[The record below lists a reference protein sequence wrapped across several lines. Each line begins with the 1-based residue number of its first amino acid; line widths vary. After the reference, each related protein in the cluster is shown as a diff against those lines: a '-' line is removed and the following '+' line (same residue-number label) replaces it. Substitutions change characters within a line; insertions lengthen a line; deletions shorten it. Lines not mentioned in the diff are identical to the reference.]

1 MWHDPRVWVGI
12 TAAHGEVWS
21 SSDADLADADLP
33 SLLAERP
40 GPAARFGGGPAVDAV
55 LGSLQRL
62 RETTQSF
69 EQQWLPVFVRA
80 DDDEGRRLVE
90 HLLVS
95 VPPGDIE
102 VVQLTPLAARRGEF
116 TLPLRVAAV
125 GGHAGSLVDDLT
137 ARQNPWLGQDHR
149 TPPSRRSAGVPDEAD
164 PPDLLVVD
172 PYSWQEVDP
181 AVAARTGLVVLG
193 RFDDDEGSDAPV
205 DTRGAPAVVEVRG
218 DYGSVVELVDALL
231 WALSHD
237 RPLHDAVHDAR
248 NLVAY
253 RGLAPTAGIRLA
265 ANPESVH
272 ALRLTSAWSELERR
286 YREVSSAFGALAR
299 TQPFSEPFTEAYGGL
314 YVGRHISDPWW
325 ERAMVASAP
334 VAESDVS
341 WITFERESRGLF
353 PLEDL
358 RRRLER
364 AEEFIHDASRDPTYQ
379 DLLDE
384 VDVEAAPVRLLEVG
398 VREVGGA
405 GGAPASPAYLAP
417 TAVLRPHT
425 PYDVDVQIGPAW
437 EQSIVTG
444 ERPPIDPLLPD
455 DREGHELQVHVL
467 SDAVD
472 VPEPTTTLWLPPTGA
487 SRIATLRIVT
497 RSLGPTWFRV
507 LVHHRNNLVQTVL
520 VTAEVSRELPRVP
533 QYGEPAV
540 DPSAPARLVA
550 TVDHVN
556 THRWTNLDDL
566 PERDVSLALNDA
578 GGAHRLYVTSE
589 GLAETVELTDTALA
603 EGANAVREALA
614 AIIDAPAEAAALLPR
629 LARAGHTLYFALLQ
643 RLDPAAQRKLDT
655 LLDGQERTIQ
665 VVRVDV
671 QQALPWSAVY
681 DWPLSEEI
689 AGVDDPPG
697 CLGTVDGHPCAHD
710 GSTEEVCLR
719 GFWSIRHLVEEI
731 LGDTET
737 RDRVLQVPV
746 STTGTLVAAGVT
758 DPALATLTRRI
769 EALFTAGPHDR
780 PDATTRLMD
789 RLFAANHA
797 GLVVLLGPSYGRD
810 VVIQGQPRSQRIELT
825 VAERWLTQSAVL
837 QAYRRNARPWD
848 ASGPLVVLLSCS
860 TLATSPR
867 DLTSILGALHASSA
881 GALVGAEVD
890 LHADLAADF
899 TARLLEAMRPAD
911 GSAGLTLAQAVR
923 ATRLAYA
930 QQGDLRG
937 MVFDAF
943 GPADLVLA

>member
-1 MWHDPRVWVGI
+1 MWHDPRVWVAI
-12 TAAHGEVWS
+12 AAAHGEVWS
-21 SSDADLADADLP
+21 SSDEDLADTGLP
-33 SLLAERP
+33 SLLGEHP
-40 GPAARFGGGPAVDAV
+40 GPGARLGGGPAIDAV
-55 LGSLQRL
+55 ARAQYRLQ
-62 RETTQSF
+62 ETRQLF
-69 EQQWLPVFVRA
+69 EQQVLPVFVRA
-80 DDDEGRRLVE
+80 DDEEGRRLVE

-95 VPPGDIE
+95 APAETIE
-102 VVQLTPLAARRGEF
+102 IVQLTPLAARRGEF

-125 GGHAGSLVDDLT
+125 GGHAGSLVDDLA

-149 TPPSRRSAGVPDEAD
+149 TPPSRRSDGVPDDAD

-181 AVAARTGLVVLG
+181 SVAARTGLVVLG

-218 DYGSVVELVDALL
+218 DYSSVVELVDALL

-248 NLVAY
+248 SLVAY
-253 RGLAPTAGIRLA
+253 RGLPPPAGIRLA

-286 YREVSSAFGALAR
+286 YREVSSAFGSLSRLPVQADGD
-299 TQPFSEPFTEAYGGL
+299 GGAGVL
-314 YVGRHISDPWW
+314 PLPGRIPDPWW
-325 ERAMVASAP
+325 ERAREASAP
-334 VAESDVS
+334 VAETDVS

-358 RRRLER
+358 RTRLER
-364 AEEFIHDASRDPTYQ
+364 AEEFIHDASRDPSYQ
-379 DLLDE
+379 DLLDGE
-384 VDVEAAPVRLLEVG
+384 DLEAAPVRLLEVG

-472 VPEPTTTLWLPPTGA
+472 VPERTTTLWLPPTGA

-520 VTAEVSRELPRVP
+520 VTAEVSTEPPRVP
-533 QYGEPAV
+533 QHGEPAV
-540 DPSAPARLVA
+540 VPDAPARLVA

-566 PERDVSLALNDA
+566 PERDVSLTLNDA
-578 GGAHRLYVTSE
+578 GGAHRLYVTAAD
-589 GLAETVELTDTALA
+589 LAETVELTDTALA
-603 EGANAVREALA
+603 TGADEVREALA
-614 AIIDAPAEAAALLPR
+614 AVVESPADAAQLLPR
-629 LARAGHTLYFALLQ
+629 LARAGSELYLALVQ
-643 RLDPAAQRKLDT
+643 RLDAAGQVKLRS
-655 LLDGQERTIQ
+655 LLEDEERTIQ

-681 DWPLSEEI
+681 DWPVPDEI
-689 AGVDDPPG
+689 VGQPDPPG
-697 CLGTVDGHPCAHD
+697 CLGTVGGQPCTHD
-710 GSTEEVCLR
+710 GSTDDVCLR
-719 GFWSIRHLVEEI
+719 GFWSVRHLLEEI

-737 RDRVLQVPV
+737 RDRSLRVPV

-758 DPALATLTRRI
+758 DPALATLTQRI
-769 EALFTAGPHDR
+769 QTLFAAGPHDL
-780 PDATTRLMD
+780 PGATTSLME
-789 RLFAANHA
+789 RLFAPDHA
-797 GLVVLLGPSYGRD
+797 GLVVLLGPSYGQD
-810 VVIQGQPRSQRIELT
+810 IEIQGQPRSQRIALT
-825 VAERWLTQSAVL
+825 VAEKWLTQRGL
-837 QAYRRNARPWD
+837 TQAYLRTTRPWD
-848 ASGPLVVLLSCS
+848 TSGPLVVLLSCS
-860 TLATSPR
+860 AAATSPR
-867 DLTSILGALHASSA
+867 DLTSIVGALHAASA

-943 GPADLVLA
+943 GPADLVLS